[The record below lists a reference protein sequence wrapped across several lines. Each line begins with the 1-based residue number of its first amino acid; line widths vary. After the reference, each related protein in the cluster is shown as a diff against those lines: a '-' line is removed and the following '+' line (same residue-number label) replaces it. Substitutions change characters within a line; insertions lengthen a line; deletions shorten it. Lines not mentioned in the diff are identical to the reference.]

1 MKLNYMY
8 QVLFTIYGRKCTIS
22 DPDNFVEK
30 IKALEKTDRK
40 NELRRI
46 MSSSSMF
53 SLYSK
58 SQKTGKSARSANESQ
73 SSEEDE
79 EDADCV
85 TMTTSGMGPNPIILA
100 LTDFF
105 DELTE

>member
-1 MKLNYMY
+1 MY
-8 QVLFTIYGRKCTIS
+8 QVLFEIYGRKCSIS

-46 MSSSSMF
+46 ASSSSMF

-58 SQKTGKSARSANESQ
+58 SQKTG
-73 SSEEDE
+73 
-79 EDADCV
+79 V
-85 TMTTSGMGPNPIILA
+85 TGGDMN
-100 LTDFF
+100 
-105 DELTE
+105 

>member
-1 MKLNYMY
+1 MRLNYMY
-8 QVLFTIYGRKCTIS
+8 QVLFLIYGRKCSIS

-58 SQKTGKSARSANESQ
+58 SQKTGRTGKSLGDES
-73 SSEEDE
+73 ETDKEDE
-79 EDADCV
+79 EELDGV
-85 TMTTSGMGPNPIILA
+85 TMTTSG
-100 LTDFF
+100 
-105 DELTE
+105 